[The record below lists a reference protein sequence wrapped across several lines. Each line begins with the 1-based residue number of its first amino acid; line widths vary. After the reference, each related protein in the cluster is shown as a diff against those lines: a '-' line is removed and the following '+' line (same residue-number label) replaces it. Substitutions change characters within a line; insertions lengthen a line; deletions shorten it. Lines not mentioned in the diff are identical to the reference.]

1 MSLPDENYEAMA
13 TLGGLYPDLRR
24 ITLFVAFEGADRAA
38 EPNYQ
43 QIIFTSEAAAEFL
56 LGCSRDAC
64 IGGGFD
70 FAPIIAEMVASRE
83 SMSHGRLGCGGHLGS
98 GGERCALQAEFR
110 IIID

>member
-1 MSLPDENYEAMA
+1 MNGQYDQNMALA

-24 ITLFVAFEGADRAA
+24 ITLFVAFDEADAAA

-43 QIIFTSEAAAEFL
+43 QIIFTADAAAEFL

-64 IGGGFD
+64 SGGGFD
-70 FAPIIAEMVASRE
+70 FAPIIAEMAASRE
-83 SMSHGRLGCGGHLGS
+83 SMAHGRLGCGGHLG